1 MNSVIDLMINLLTL
15 FSLLFLS
22 TYLVSS
28 FKTRPQ
34 IARQS
39 FILCDKIN
47 YKNNEQPQFL
57 YNRKK
62 IVCVSAFLAVFGM
75 TILPSL
81 TPPIAHADLLT
92 SPLKRVPNTVTPPD
106 VIDILKNRMLE
117 LRSGVTGE
125 KVGQLRVGES
135 LFQRL
140 RGIDQEL
147 DALQSDIFRDNID
160 WAVVS
165 VYPKIFRAF
174 APLFT
179 AYTDR
184 AFPTNQPIDNAL
196 RLVLTSSSL

>member
-1 MNSVIDLMINLLTL
+1 MINLLTL
-15 FSLLFLS
+15 LLFLLIS
-22 TYLVSS
+22 NLLVIS
-28 FKTRPQ
+28 FKNRPQ
-34 IARQS
+34 IARQN
-39 FILCDKIN
+39 FVIYDNIKHH
-47 YKNNEQPQFL
+47 NNEKPHFIH
-57 YNRKK
+57 NRKK
-62 IVCVSAFLAVFGM
+62 IVCISAFVAIFGM

-81 TPPIAHADLLT
+81 TPPIARADLLT
-92 SPLKRVPNTVTPPD
+92 PVRPLKRVSNTVTPPD

-196 RLVLTSSSL
+196 RLVLTGYP

>member
-1 MNSVIDLMINLLTL
+1 MVNLFTFFFFLLISIDLA
-15 FSLLFLS
+15 
-22 TYLVSS
+22 SS
-28 FKTRPQ
+28 FRSRPQ

-39 FILCDKIN
+39 FILYDKI
-47 YKNNEQPQFL
+47 KQQNNEKPHFIK
-57 YNRKK
+57 NRKK
-62 IVCVSAFLAVFGM
+62 IVCISAFLAIFGM
-75 TILPSL
+75 TVLPSL
-81 TPPIAHADLLT
+81 TPPIARADLVT
-92 SPLKRVPNTVTPPD
+92 PARPLKRVSNTVTPPD

-196 RLVLTSSSL
+196 RLVLTNSS